1 MDEAEF
7 GRHLARLRRVGADHS
22 TCEVKKSQGG
32 LPTSLWETISAFA
45 NAQGG
50 TIILGVDEKHDFAVV
65 GVRDAGAI
73 ESALG
78 SVCNELEPVVRA
90 DIHTLLVGDKEV
102 VVAEIPPV
110 ARDQRPCHKRSLGP
124 WAGSRFRV
132 SDGDRKLTDYEISV
146 LLANRAEQHYDYA
159 PAVRAKISDLDQ
171 LAVAGFLR
179 RMRETR
185 GVIFANKDDEE
196 LLSML
201 NVLTRHEEILIPTLA
216 GLLAFGIYPQ
226 QFEPQLNITVVAY
239 PNTRVGDPG
248 PRGERFTENRA
259 VDGSIPVM
267 VSEAIRILKRNMRRR
282 SVVSGLF
289 RTDEWEYPEEVL
301 REAIVNALVH
311 RDFSEYA
318 RGMQV
323 QVELYPDRLVV
334 RNPGGLYGPV
344 EITSLGTNTV
354 SSSRNR
360 VLLKILEDTPLGD
373 GHMVCENRGT
383 GIARMRSALIEAGM
397 EPPTFIDDIGIFQ
410 AEFPNHA
417 LLDQDALEWLSSLGG
432 GPLTRAQMTALVMMR
447 NGGHLTNNSFRS
459 ATGVQDSRA
468 AYRELKE
475 LVDRGLIDQFG
486 TRGSTYYE
494 LAGEMPDENGITN
507 DGDTFDEDQN
517 LTELQRQVYEAL
529 GKDAVSRREVITRT
543 GLEARQVIQVLRALR
558 RKRLVIMIGEP
569 RSKNA
574 LWRVVR
580 LWLNRTDRVRQEN
593 CRPPGAR
600 PTRPPALYPA

>member
-1 MDEAEF
+1 MDEADF
-7 GRHLARLRRVGADHS
+7 NRHLARLRRVGADHS

-32 LPTSLWETISAFA
+32 LPTSMWETISAFA

-50 TIILGVDEKHDFAVV
+50 TIILGVDEKRDFSVV

-78 SVCNELEPVVRA
+78 SVCADLEPVVRA
-90 DIHTLLVGDKEV
+90 DIHTLLIGDKAV

-110 ARDQRPCHKRSLGP
+110 ARDQRPCHKRALGP

-146 LLANRAEQHYDYA
+146 LLANRAEQRHDSL
-159 PAVRAKISDLDQ
+159 PVPQAKITDLDRDS
-171 LAVAGFLR
+171 VAGFLR
-179 RMRETR
+179 RIRDTR
-185 GVIFANKDDEE
+185 SQIFSTRDDEQV
-196 LLSML
+196 LSML
-201 NVLTRHEEILIPTLA
+201 NVLAPYGGGLVPTLA

-226 QFEPQLNITVVAY
+226 QFEPQVNITVVVY
-239 PNTRVGDPG
+239 PSTQAGEPG
-248 PRGERFTENRA
+248 MRGERFSENRA
-259 VDGSIPVM
+259 VDGSIPMM
-267 VSEAIRILKRNMRRR
+267 VAEAIRVLKRNMRRR

-301 REAIVNALVH
+301 REVIVNALVH

-344 EITSLGTNTV
+344 EITSLGTSTV

-360 VLLKILEDTPLGD
+360 VLLKILEDTALGD

-383 GIARMRSALIEAGM
+383 GIARIRAALTEAGM

-417 LLDQDALEWLSSLGG
+417 LLDQDALEWLSKLDGK
-432 GPLTRAQMTALVMMR
+432 PLTRAQMTALVLMR
-447 NGGHLTNNSFRS
+447 NGQQLTNNSFRL
-459 ATGVQDSRA
+459 ATGVQDSRT
-468 AYRELKE
+468 AYKELKE
-475 LVDRGLIDQFG
+475 LVDRGIIDQFG
-486 TRGSTYYE
+486 TRGSTHYE
-494 LAGEMPDENGITN
+494 LSSEGFIDDDLL
-507 DGDTFDEDQN
+507 DGYEELDEDRKV
-517 LTELQRQVYEAL
+517 TELQQRVHDAL
-529 GKDAVSRREVITRT
+529 GDGPKSRREITSIT
-543 GLEARQVIQVLRALR
+543 GLESDQVIAVLRVLR
-558 RKRLVIMIGEP
+558 RKRLVTMIGRP

-574 LWRVVR
+574 LWR
-580 LWLNRTDRVRQEN
+580 RV
-593 CRPPGAR
+593 
-600 PTRPPALYPA
+600 L

>member
-7 GRHLARLRRVGADHS
+7 NRHLARLRRIGADHS

-32 LPTSLWETISAFA
+32 LPTSIWETISAFA

-50 TIILGVDEKHDFAVV
+50 TIILGVDEKRDFSVV

-78 SVCNELEPVVRA
+78 SVCGDLEPVVRA
-90 DIHTLLVGDKEV
+90 DIHTLFVGDKAV

-110 ARDQRPCHKRSLGP
+110 ARDQRPCHKRALGP

-146 LLANRAEQHYDYA
+146 LLANRAEQRHDSA
-159 PAVRAKISDLDQ
+159 PVPQAKISDLDQ
-171 LAVAGFLR
+171 DAVAGFLR
-179 RMRETR
+179 RIRDTR
-185 GVIFANKDDEE
+185 GQIFTSRDDDQA
-196 LLSML
+196 LSML
-201 NVLTRHEEILIPTLA
+201 NILTSHGDSLVPTLA

-226 QFEPQLNITVVAY
+226 QFEPQLNVTVVVY
-239 PNTRVGDPG
+239 PTTRAGESG
-248 PRGERFTENRA
+248 SRGERFSENRS

-267 VSEAIRILKRNMRRR
+267 VAEAIRVLKRNMRRR

-344 EITSLGTNTV
+344 EITSLGTSTV

-360 VLLKILEDTPLGD
+360 VLLKILEDTALGD

-383 GIARMRSALIEAGM
+383 GIARMRAALTEAGM

-417 LLDQDALEWLSSLGG
+417 LLDQDALDWLSTLDGR
-432 GPLTRAQMTALVMMR
+432 PLTRAQMTALVLMR
-447 NGGHLTNNSFRS
+447 NGNQLTNNSFRS
-459 ATGVQDSRA
+459 ATGVHDSRA
-468 AYRELKE
+468 AYKELKE
-475 LVDRGLIDQFG
+475 LVDRGIIDQFG

-494 LAGEMPDENGITN
+494 LATETSA
-507 DGDTFDEDQN
+507 DEDTLGSDDELDDDRN
-517 LTELQRQVYEAL
+517 LTELQRQVYIAL
-529 GKDAVSRREVITRT
+529 SEGPSSRREIAART
-543 GLEARQVIQVLRALR
+543 GLETRQVIQVLRALR
-558 RKRLVIMIGEP
+558 RKRLVAMIGQP

-574 LWRVVR
+574 LW
-580 LWLNRTDRVRQEN
+580 Q
-593 CRPPGAR
+593 AR
-600 PTRPPALYPA
+600 R

>member
-1 MDEAEF
+1 MAQITPLV
-7 GRHLARLRRVGADHS
+7 RSRSPRADYRPPYS
-22 TCEVKKSQGG
+22 
-32 LPTSLWETISAFA
+32 
-45 NAQGG
+45 
-50 TIILGVDEKHDFAVV
+50 VV

-78 SVCNELEPVVRA
+78 SVCADLEPVVRA
-90 DIHTLLVGDKEV
+90 DIQTLFIGNKAV

-146 LLANRAEQHYDYA
+146 LLANRAEQRHDSA
-159 PAVRAKISDLDQ
+159 PVPQAKISDLDHH
-171 LAVAGFLR
+171 AVAGFLR
-179 RMRETR
+179 RIRDTR
-185 GVIFANKDDEE
+185 GQIFSSRDDEQV
-196 LLSML
+196 LSML
-201 NVLTRHEEILIPTLA
+201 NVLTSHEGKAVPTLA

-226 QFEPQLNITVVAY
+226 QFEPQVNITVVVY
-239 PNTRVGDPG
+239 PSTQAGESG
-248 PRGERFTENRA
+248 LRGERFSENRA

-267 VSEAIRILKRNMRRR
+267 VAEAIRVLKRNMRRR

-323 QVELYPDRLVV
+323 QVELYPDRLTV

-344 EITSLGTNTV
+344 EITSLGTSTV

-360 VLLKILEDTPLGD
+360 VLLKILEDTALGD

-383 GIARMRSALIEAGM
+383 GIARIRAALTEAGM

-410 AEFPNHA
+410 VEFPNHA
-417 LLDQDALEWLSSLGG
+417 LLDQEALDWLSTLDGK
-432 GPLTRAQMTALVMMR
+432 PLTRAQMTALVLMR
-447 NGGHLTNNSFRS
+447 NGNQLTNNSFRL
-459 ATGVQDSRA
+459 ATGVQDSRT
-468 AYRELKE
+468 AYKELKE
-475 LVDRGLIDQFG
+475 LVDRRIIDQFG
-486 TRGSTYYE
+486 TRGSTHYE
-494 LAGEMPDENGITN
+494 LASENSSDDDLLDSDEEL
-507 DGDTFDEDQN
+507 DEDRD
-517 LTELQRQVYEAL
+517 LTELQQRVYDAL
-529 GKDAVSRREVITRT
+529 GDGPKSRREIAAVT
-543 GLEARQVIQVLRALR
+543 GLEPDQVIQILRVLR
-558 RKRLVIMIGEP
+558 RKRPVTMIGLP

-574 LWRVVR
+574 LWRI
-580 LWLNRTDRVRQEN
+580 TS
-593 CRPPGAR
+593 
-600 PTRPPALYPA
+600 

>member
-7 GRHLARLRRVGADHS
+7 NRHLARLRRVGADHS

-32 LPTSLWETISAFA
+32 LPTSIWETISAFA

-50 TIILGVDEKHDFAVV
+50 TIILGVDEKHDFGVV

-78 SVCNELEPVVRA
+78 SVCGDLEPVVRA
-90 DIHTLLVGDKEV
+90 DIHTLLIGDKAV

-110 ARDQRPCHKRSLGP
+110 ARDQRPCHKRNLGP

-146 LLANRAEQHYDYA
+146 LLANRAEQRHDSS
-159 PAVRAKISDLDQ
+159 PVPRSKVSDLDQ
-171 LAVAGFLR
+171 DAVAGFLR
-179 RMRETR
+179 RIRDTR
-185 GVIFANKDDEE
+185 GQIFTSRGDEQV
-196 LLSML
+196 LSML
-201 NVLTRHEEILIPTLA
+201 NVLTPHGHSLVPTLA

-226 QFEPQLNITVVAY
+226 QFEPQLNITVVVY
-239 PNTRVGDPG
+239 PATRAGEPG
-248 PRGERFTENRA
+248 PRGERFSENRS
-259 VDGSIPVM
+259 VDGSVPVM
-267 VSEAIRILKRNMRRR
+267 VAEAIRVLKRNMRRR
-282 SVVSGLF
+282 SVVNGLF

-344 EITSLGTNTV
+344 EITSLGTSTV

-360 VLLKILEDTPLGD
+360 VLLKLLEDTALGD

-383 GIARMRSALIEAGM
+383 GIARMRTALTEAGM

-417 LLDQDALEWLSSLGG
+417 LLDQDALDWLGTLDGR
-432 GPLTRAQMTALVMMR
+432 PLTRAQMTALVLMR
-447 NGGHLTNNSFRS
+447 NGNQLTNNSFRS

-468 AYRELKE
+468 AYKELKE
-475 LVDRGLIDQFG
+475 LVDRGIIDQFG
-486 TRGSTYYE
+486 TRGSTYYDLATETSVDDDILDSGEE
-494 LAGEMPDENGITN
+494 L
-507 DGDTFDEDQN
+507 DEDRN
-517 LTELQRQVYEAL
+517 LTEFQRQVYVAL
-529 GKDAVSRREVITRT
+529 SDGPSSRREIAART
-543 GLEARQVIQVLRALR
+543 GLEAQQVIQILLALR
-558 RKRLVIMIGEP
+558 RKRLVAMIGQP

-574 LWRVVR
+574 LWQAV
-580 LWLNRTDRVRQEN
+580 Q
-593 CRPPGAR
+593 
-600 PTRPPALYPA
+600 

>member
-7 GRHLARLRRVGADHS
+7 DRHLARLRRVGADHS

-32 LPTSLWETISAFA
+32 LPTSIWETISAFA

-65 GVRDAGAI
+65 GVRDPASI
-73 ESALG
+73 ENALG
-78 SVCNELEPVVRA
+78 SVCSDLEPVVRA
-90 DIHTLLVGDKEV
+90 DIHTLLVSDKAV

-110 ARDQRPCHKRSLGP
+110 PRDQRPCHKRSLGP

-146 LLANRAEQHYDYA
+146 LLANRAEQRRDVSPILHA
-159 PAVRAKISDLDQ
+159 NETDLDQ
-171 LAVAGFLR
+171 ASVQGFLR
-179 RMRETR
+179 RIRDTR
-185 GVIFANKDDEE
+185 GSIFANRDDTQV
-196 LLSML
+196 LSML
-201 NVLTRHEEILIPTLA
+201 NVLASHEDRLVPTLA

-226 QFEPQLNITVVAY
+226 QFEPQLNIRVVVY
-239 PNTRVGDPG
+239 PTTNAGESG
-248 PRGERFTENRA
+248 PRGERFVENRA

-267 VSEAIRILKRNMRRR
+267 VVEAIRVLKRNMRRR
-282 SVVSGLF
+282 SIVSGLF

-301 REAIVNALVH
+301 REAVVNALVH
-311 RDFSEYA
+311 RDYSEYA

-323 QVELYPDRLVV
+323 QVELCPDRLVI

-344 EITSLGTNTV
+344 EITSLGTSTV

-383 GIARMRSALIEAGM
+383 GIVRMRSALIEAGM
-397 EPPTFIDDIGIFQ
+397 KPATFIDDIGIFQ

-417 LLDQDALEWLSSLGG
+417 LLDQDAVEWLGSLGG
-432 GPLTRAQMTALVMMR
+432 SPFTRSQMTALVLMR
-447 NGGHLTNNSFRS
+447 RGNRFTNTSYRS
-459 ATGVQDSRA
+459 ATGVQDSRT
-468 AYRELKE
+468 AYKELKE
-475 LVDRGLIDQFG
+475 LVDRGLVDQFG

-494 LAGEMPDENGITN
+494 PASDDSSDENYFE
-507 DGDTFDEDQN
+507 DDEDVDDDPEM
-517 LTELQRQVYEAL
+517 TELQLQVYEAL
-529 GKDAVSRREVITRT
+529 HSGPASRREIAIQT
-543 GLEARQVIQVLRALR
+543 GLESQQVIHILRALR
-558 RKRLVIMIGEP
+558 RKSLVAMIGQP

-574 LWRVVR
+574 LWQV
-580 LWLNRTDRVRQEN
+580 L
-593 CRPPGAR
+593 
-600 PTRPPALYPA
+600 